1 MESDTLLP
9 HTTVSWTEHSND
21 IEISMNAPLTS
32 FKSILQPPPITIN
45 PFPFPQ
51 QHTVPT
57 LTTTADHDNFLT
69 HQNMDSFAPEHSFF
83 TPKASFFNNNP
94 FDNAFDLG
102 PDTAFFFSGNHSSQ
116 TGSPD
121 MSSGTEFPPA
131 TRLLPAGATDDD
143 PMALGA
149 GFGASAAFE
158 MEAVGGSGNALF
170 SSRGK
175 GLEALEVSNLK
186 RVQEVEEASNEGS
199 MWNSEEDDERTDEVV
214 VEESGKKKKKGMPS
228 KNLMA
233 ERRRRKKLNDRLYM
247 LRSVVPNISKMDRVS
262 ILGDA
267 IDYMKELQQRVN
279 DLQNE
284 LESTPTSCSPSS
296 STSIQ
301 PLTPTLQTL
310 PCRVKEEL
318 CPMPIPGNQTAKVE
332 VKVRDGK
339 AVNIHM
345 FCSRRPGLLVSTMQA
360 LDNFG
365 LDVQQAV
372 ISCFNGFALD
382 IFKAEQCREG
392 QDVLPEEI
400 KAVLLDLAA
409 ASSSSASVVFVCSA
423 ALPPPLVA
431 VNVRAFVQPSSS
443 FAFFAVQVCS
453 AFTVRVHSPFT
464 VRVRVR
470 PEATLPCFKLCDQP
484 VRST

>member
-1 MESDTLLP
+1 
-9 HTTVSWTEHSND
+9 
-21 IEISMNAPLTS
+21 
-32 FKSILQPPPITIN
+32 
-45 PFPFPQ
+45 
-51 QHTVPT
+51 
-57 LTTTADHDNFLT
+57 
-69 HQNMDSFAPEHSFF
+69 
-83 TPKASFFNNNP
+83 
-94 FDNAFDLG
+94 
-102 PDTAFFFSGNHSSQ
+102 
-116 TGSPD
+116 
-121 MSSGTEFPPA
+121 
-131 TRLLPAGATDDD
+131 
-143 PMALGA
+143 
-149 GFGASAAFE
+149 

-170 SSRGK
+170 SGK
-175 GLEALEVSNLK
+175 GNGLEALVVSNLK

-214 VEESGKKKKKGMPS
+214 VEESGKKKKKKGMPS

-284 LESTPTSCSPSS
+284 LESTPTSSSPSS

-318 CPMPIPGNQTAKVE
+318 CPVPIPGNQTAKVE

-360 LDNFG
+360 LDNLG

-400 KAVLLDLAA
+400 KAGLLD
-409 ASSSSASVVFVCSA
+409 SAGS
-423 ALPPPLVA
+423 
-431 VNVRAFVQPSSS
+431 
-443 FAFFAVQVCS
+443 
-453 AFTVRVHSPFT
+453 
-464 VRVRVR
+464 
-470 PEATLPCFKLCDQP
+470 K
-484 VRST
+484 

>member
-21 IEISMNAPLTS
+21 IGISMNAPLTS

-51 QHTVPT
+51 QHTVPN
-57 LTTTADHDNFLT
+57 LTTTADDDNFLT

-102 PDTAFFFSGNHSSQ
+102 PDIGFFFSGNHSSQ

-121 MSSGTEFPPA
+121 IPPA

-143 PMALGA
+143 PVALGA

-170 SSRGK
+170 SGRGK
-175 GLEALEVSNLK
+175 GLEALVVSNLK

-214 VEESGKKKKKGMPS
+214 VEESGKKKKKKKGMPS

-310 PCRVKEEL
+310 SCRVKEEL
-318 CPMPIPGNQTAKVE
+318 CPMPIPGNQTAKVM
-332 VKVRDGK
+332 D
-339 AVNIHM
+339 
-345 FCSRRPGLLVSTMQA
+345 FSTVTWILGRVQRKCD
-360 LDNFG
+360 DNC
-365 LDVQQAV
+365 L
-372 ISCFNGFALD
+372 
-382 IFKAEQCREG
+382 K
-392 QDVLPEEI
+392 
-400 KAVLLDLAA
+400 
-409 ASSSSASVVFVCSA
+409 
-423 ALPPPLVA
+423 
-431 VNVRAFVQPSSS
+431 
-443 FAFFAVQVCS
+443 
-453 AFTVRVHSPFT
+453 
-464 VRVRVR
+464 
-470 PEATLPCFKLCDQP
+470 
-484 VRST
+484 